1 MFLLG
6 ENSFMDMCL
15 HCQACHVEC
24 PLSIDLPTLIWKA
37 QAVYATKHGR
47 TLRDRI
53 LGNAEILAKSQPKYL
68 SRYSIPYWE
77 DK

>member
-1 MFLLG
+1 MLTL
-6 ENSFMDMCL
+6 
-15 HCQACHVEC
+15 

-53 LGNAEILAKSQPKYL
+53 LGNAELLAKPQPEHL
-68 SRYSIPYWE
+68 SRYSVPYLE
-77 DK
+77 GK